1 MQTDQTD
8 AGPPPGDESR
18 PARKPFWTRYAYKII
33 GAEVSTTA
41 RCHDAVVQLDP
52 LAHDHG
58 QLFEQI
64 DCPCKSVVTDLDRL
78 PPASG
83 DQRTAVVLN
92 GNVNYSHDVQGV
104 LEELKPRLGR
114 SSRVILVLYNPYYG
128 WLYRFL
134 SWIGLRRTPTP
145 STFLRRTDLRAI
157 AQLAGYEVVRLRP
170 ALYALISCLGLGT
183 LINKF
188 LPVVPLLRWT
198 GFAAVAVLRPVIA
211 ETAMPSM
218 TIVIPARNEEG
229 NIEDALRRIP
239 DMAPARIEVI
249 FVEGHSTDGTWNEI
263 QRVLPL
269 YQSRFKL
276 AAYRQP
282 GHGKNDAVRT
292 GFTHASTDLLAILD
306 ADLTMPPEM
315 LPRYYEAYCRGMGD
329 FIHGNRLVYQ
339 MEGEAMRQL
348 NHLGNVF
355 FAKALSYVLGI
366 RLGDSLCGTKL
377 FSKRDYAR
385 IVAWRDR
392 FGDFD
397 PFGDFEFLF
406 AASDMALGVVDIPI
420 RYAARTYGSTNIS
433 RFRDGWRL
441 LKMVGLG
448 FFRIK
453 LGKTR

>member
-1 MQTDQTD
+1 M
-8 AGPPPGDESR
+8 
-18 PARKPFWTRYAYKII
+18 RYVYKII
-33 GAEVSTTA
+33 GAEVSATA
-41 RCHDAVVQLDP
+41 RCHDAVIQLNP
-52 LAHDHG
+52 LPHDDG
-58 QLFEQI
+58 LLFENI
-64 DCPCKSVVTDLDRL
+64 DCAHKSVATDLDRL
-78 PPASG
+78 PPASD
-83 DQRTAVVLN
+83 DQCLAVVLN

-104 LEELKPRLGR
+104 LEGLKPKLGR

-128 WLYRFL
+128 WLYSFL
-134 SWIGLRRTPTP
+134 SWLGLRRAPTP
-145 STFLRRTDLRAI
+145 PTFLRQTDLRAV
-157 AQLAGYEVVRLRP
+157 AELAGYEVVRLRP

-183 LINKF
+183 LINKL

-198 GFAAVAVLRPVIA
+198 GFVAVAVLRPVVA
-211 ETAMPSM
+211 ETGQPSM

-239 DMAPARIEVI
+239 DMAPTRVEVI
-249 FVEGHSTDGTWNEI
+249 FVEGHSTDGTWEEI

-269 YQSRFKL
+269 YESRFQL
-276 AAYRQP
+276 AAYRQS
-282 GHGKNDAVRT
+282 GRGKNDAVRT
-292 GFTHASTDLLAILD
+292 GFTHASYELLAILD

-315 LPRYYEAYCRGMGD
+315 LPRYYEAYCLGMGD

-339 MEGEAMRQL
+339 MEGEAMRRL

-355 FAKALSYVLGI
+355 FAKTLSYVLGI
-366 RLGDSLCGTKL
+366 RLGDTLCGTKL

-406 AASDMALGVVDIPI
+406 AASEMALGIVDIPI
-420 RYAARTYGSTNIS
+420 RYAARTYGSTNIR

-448 FFRIK
+448 FLRVK
-453 LGKTR
+453 LGKTK